1 MYKVTEFTNKT
12 HAVEIYYD
20 EHVTVSDALEGF
32 KPHIKVLYAHRRY
45 ILGDVEINPREFED
59 EEEMVQWLKDT
70 HNAKTIM
77 PLYCYEHGNIT
88 VSTGAFSCPWDSGQT
103 GWVISTEEND
113 EKLIEAA
120 VKAIDMVLQNE
131 VYLLRYVERETCDLG
146 HEHRMDVDAI
156 GHVFDESHD
165 YKTCLQAAKDC
176 FGFEP

>member
-1 MYKVTEFTNKT
+1 
-12 HAVEIYYD
+12 
-20 EHVTVSDALEGF
+20 
-32 KPHIKVLYAHRRY
+32 
-45 ILGDVEINPREFED
+45 
-59 EEEMVQWLKDT
+59 MVQWLKDT
-70 HNAKTIM
+70 HDAKTIV

-103 GWVISTEEND
+103 GWVISTKEND

-176 FGFEP
+176 SALSLESF

>member
-1 MYKVTEFTNKT
+1 MYKVTEFTNDT

-32 KPHIKVLYAHRRY
+32 KPNIKVLYAHRRY
-45 ILGDVEINPREFED
+45 VLGDVEINPGEFAD

-120 VKAIDMVLQNE
+120 VKSIDMVLQNE
-131 VYLLRYVERETCDLG
+131 VYSLHYVRKDICNLG
-146 HEHRMDVDAI
+146 HEHRDHVDSI
-156 GHVFDESHD
+156 GHVFDDSHD
-165 YKTCLQAAKDC
+165 YEECLVVAKHH